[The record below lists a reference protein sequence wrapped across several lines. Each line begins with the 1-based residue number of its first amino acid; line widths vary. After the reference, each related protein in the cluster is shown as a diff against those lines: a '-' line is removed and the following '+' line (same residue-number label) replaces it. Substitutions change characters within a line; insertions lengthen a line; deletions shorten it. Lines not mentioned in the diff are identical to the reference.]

1 MCPKGRKKPQNP
13 DCSYDSDS
21 TDGSP
26 SPTDRA
32 NRGADLESLR
42 ERGTLILERM
52 RNTEQEIQHLNAEAA
67 RVRAARREYMEI
79 WRARKV
85 AAEAGNSNDQPPPPG
100 NPTA

>member
-1 MCPKGRKKPQNP
+1 MCPRGRKKPQNP
-13 DCSYDSDS
+13 NYLYDSDS
-21 TDGSP
+21 TDRSP

-42 ERGTLILERM
+42 ERGALILERM
-52 RNTEQEIQHLNAEAA
+52 QNTEQEIRHLNAEAA
-67 RVRAARREYMEI
+67 RVRAARREYIEI
-79 WRARKV
+79 WKARKA